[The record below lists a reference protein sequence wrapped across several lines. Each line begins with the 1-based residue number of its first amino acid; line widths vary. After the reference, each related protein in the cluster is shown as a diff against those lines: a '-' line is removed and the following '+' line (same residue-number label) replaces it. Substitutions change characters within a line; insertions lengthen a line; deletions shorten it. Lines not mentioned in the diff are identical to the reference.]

1 MNDYWTYLF
10 SLFSC
15 ATVIAHSSS
24 KRWRPGPTVFSL
36 LHRPHICFFLQS
48 CVKIQGSVFSTWFFC
63 SETKLSPAFHWGLDQ
78 LRDRTFACP
87 RCIAADQTPFLV
99 ALADLLWR
107 LCGCASVCSQLRS
120 SSLSVPSSSF
130 LKKKKRRTQW
140 LVTFVVMQHAL
151 FYFLSLSPSHSQV
164 KIKDLI
170 KT

>member
-15 ATVIAHSSS
+15 LTVIAHSSS

-48 CVKIQGSVFSTWFFC
+48 CVKIQDSVFSTWFFC

-130 LKKKKRRTQW
+130 LKKKKANSIACY
-140 LVTFVVMQHAL
+140 LCSHAACVIL
-151 FYFLSLSPSHSQV
+151 FSITVSQSQSS
-164 KIKDLI
+164 KN
-170 KT
+170 